1 MFLLFC
7 GHRGA
12 SPGIFAGQIL
22 KVGLGMLNSL
32 GKELLK
38 PWLSVQNVV
47 LGVAVIFVT
56 FLAVRTYALNSA
68 EVASWV
74 QAVGSVLAI
83 IAATRIA
90 SGQRRE
96 QLEREETRKAVHM
109 RTIRV
114 LSWRARRAVV
124 FKVNSDLAIHSSANI
139 ISGLRLSFESL
150 SLLDLPSPELV
161 EPISTIRD
169 ALRALETGL
178 NDAKINRS
186 LTQYVCLQECTLW
199 VALVEAA
206 GKVISLETED
216 GAETDDLQ

>member
-1 MFLLFC
+1 
-7 GHRGA
+7 
-12 SPGIFAGQIL
+12 
-22 KVGLGMLNSL
+22 MLNGH

-56 FLAVRTYALNSA
+56 FLMIRTYELNRS

-83 IAATRIA
+83 IAAAIIA
-90 SGQRRE
+90 SSQRRE
-96 QLEREETRKAVHM
+96 QLEREEVRKAVHM

-114 LSWRARRAVV
+114 LSWRARRAVA
-124 FKVNSDLAIHSSANI
+124 FQVNSALAIHSSANI

-169 ALRALETGL
+169 ALRALEIGL
-178 NDAKINRS
+178 ADAKINSS
-186 LTQYVCLQECTLW
+186 LTQYVRLQECNLW
-199 VALVEAA
+199 VALVESA
-206 GKVISLETED
+206 GKVISLETEEKVD
-216 GAETDDLQ
+216 AD